1 MCPNR
6 REGVCTGFPGQA
18 PFLYTEN
25 SVSYAPKAAR
35 RKYEYCNKIFIQR
48 KAWKGKDCRR
58 KRRKYRRIFEKWK
71 YSRRKRANDMVGF
84 WKMGNIPVEKK

>member
-35 RKYEYCNKIFIQR
+35 RKYEYCNKTFIQK
-48 KAWKGKDCRR
+48 KAWKGKDC
-58 KRRKYRRIFEKWK
+58 
-71 YSRRKRANDMVGF
+71 
-84 WKMGNIPVEKK
+84 P